1 LNLGDKLLEKI
12 ILRKIILNFTFIF
25 MATFL
30 VSVTVMFSIKNS
42 LAKDDLSQM
51 ISQVEGTY
59 DQSEEKLKSNEEVF
73 KSYYLNRV
81 YAIDYILSNNPK
93 ENLNIESLEKIS
105 QLMDIEAIYLIDN
118 NGIIVLSDDESSI
131 GLDLLNSKSA
141 HKFWKLIKSNN
152 SNDYVI
158 DLDAISIIGN
168 EEKIYIGIK
177 STLEDYSVI
186 QIAVDRE
193 ALKSVGEK
201 DSIQYIIKSIPTI
214 YERTIFIVNEETG
227 SLEGIT
233 VNNEQDLVFDGID
246 NNRDFIKKLHDLT
259 KASLAKINGK
269 YRYVKTRIV
278 GDYIIGG
285 YIDADF
291 VYNGLALEII
301 YLTLGILIVFL
312 VMILIF
318 KFIMKKYILTDI
330 FSIGKNIK
338 SLITGNYNIEFDVMQ
353 ETELKEVARMLNYLK
368 DSYKYKSERMTRI
381 MSTISSH
388 IAIFE
393 CLYLIN
399 RNFFSD
405 NIQEIL
411 GLDDESWEEIS
422 KEPKKFQNY
431 IESIE
436 KSGSVVNVNNKF
448 LSIVSFKKEGEFYGM
463 ILDKTYEEEAR
474 NRIEKISETDGL
486 TKLLNRRGLEN
497 RLKNIFKS
505 NNSNGVLIIFDL
517 DNFKSVNDILGH
529 PIGDEV
535 LKIFSRCLTNS
546 FRENDIISRIGGD
559 EFVVF
564 INKNMELDTLSK
576 KLDGLL
582 NNIRSDLNY
591 YYKNYGLST
600 SIGVAY
606 RDNHINTYEELY
618 EEADKGLYK
627 AKNLGKDGFYI
638 NNKK

>member
-1 LNLGDKLLEKI
+1 MEKI

-246 NNRDFIKKLHDLT
+246 NNKDFIKKLHDLT

-338 SLITGNYNIEFDVMQ
+338 GLITGNYNIEFDVMQ

-497 RLKNIFKS
+497 RLKDIFKS

-606 RDNHINTYEELY
+606 RDNYINTYEELY

>member
-1 LNLGDKLLEKI
+1 MEKI

-246 NNRDFIKKLHDLT
+246 NNKDFIKKLHDLT
-259 KASLAKINGK
+259 NASLAKINGK

-285 YIDADF
+285 YIYADF

-338 SLITGNYNIEFDVMQ
+338 SLITGNYNIEFNVIQ

-497 RLKNIFKS
+497 RLKDIFKS

-606 RDNHINTYEELY
+606 RDNYINTYEELY

>member
-1 LNLGDKLLEKI
+1 MEKI
-12 ILRKIILNFTFIF
+12 ILRKIILIFTVIF

-158 DLDAISIIGN
+158 DLDAISIVGN

-193 ALKSVGEK
+193 ALKSIGEK

-246 NNRDFIKKLHDLT
+246 NNKDFIKKLHDLT

-497 RLKNIFKS
+497 RLKDIFKS

-564 INKNMELDTLSK
+564 INKNMKLDTLSK

>member
-1 LNLGDKLLEKI
+1 MEKI

-51 ISQVEGTY
+51 ISQVENSYKQVET
-59 DQSEEKLKSNEEVF
+59 KLKATEELF
-73 KSYYLNRV
+73 ESDYLNRV
-81 YAIDYILSNNPK
+81 YAIDYILNNNTK
-93 ENLNIESLEKIS
+93 ENLNIESLESIKR
-105 QLMDIEAIYLIDN
+105 LMDIESIYLIDN

-246 NNRDFIKKLHDLT
+246 NNKDFIKKLHDLT

-497 RLKNIFKS
+497 RLKDIFKS

-606 RDNHINTYEELY
+606 RDNYINTYKELY

>member
-1 LNLGDKLLEKI
+1 
-12 ILRKIILNFTFIF
+12 

-193 ALKSVGEK
+193 ALKSIGEK

-497 RLKNIFKS
+497 RLKDIFKS

>member
-1 LNLGDKLLEKI
+1 MEKI

-193 ALKSVGEK
+193 ALKSIREK

-246 NNRDFIKKLHDLT
+246 NNKDFIKKLHDLT

-497 RLKNIFKS
+497 RLKDIFKS

>member
-1 LNLGDKLLEKI
+1 MEKI

-246 NNRDFIKKLHDLT
+246 NNKDFIKKLHDLT

-338 SLITGNYNIEFDVMQ
+338 SLITGNYNIEFDVIQ

-497 RLKNIFKS
+497 RLKDIFKS

>member
-1 LNLGDKLLEKI
+1 MEKI

-246 NNRDFIKKLHDLT
+246 NNKDFIKKLHDLT

-497 RLKNIFKS
+497 RLKDIFKS

-606 RDNHINTYEELY
+606 RDNDINTYEELY

>member
-1 LNLGDKLLEKI
+1 MEKI
-12 ILRKIILNFTFIF
+12 ILRKIISIFTVIFI
-25 MATFL
+25 AIFL
-30 VSVTVMFSIKNS
+30 VSIVVMFFIKSNF
-42 LAKDDLSQM
+42 AKGDISQM
-51 ISQVEGTY
+51 ISQVENSY
-59 DQSEEKLKSNEEVF
+59 NQIESKLKTTEELF
-73 KSYYLNRV
+73 ENDYLNRA
-81 YAIDYILSNNPK
+81 YAIDYILNKNK
-93 ENLNIESLEKIS
+93 ENLNIESLENIKK
-105 QLMDIEAIYLIDN
+105 LMDIESIYLIDN
-118 NGIIVLSDDESSI
+118 NGIIVLSDDASSI
-131 GLDLLNSKSA
+131 GLDLLHSKSA
-141 HKFWKLIKSNN
+141 HKFWNLIKSDNI
-152 SNDYVI
+152 NDYVI

-168 EEKIYIGIK
+168 EEKMYIGIK
-177 STLEDYSVI
+177 SKLEDYSVI
-186 QIAVDRE
+186 QIAVDKE
-193 ALKSVGEK
+193 VFKSMTEK
-201 DSIQYIIKSIPTI
+201 DSIQYMIKSIPTI
-214 YERTIFIVNEETG
+214 YERTIFLVNKNTG
-227 SLEGIT
+227 ILESIT
-233 VNNEQDLVFDGID
+233 VNNEQELVFDGID
-246 NNRDFIKKLHDLT
+246 NNEDFINKLQDLT

-269 YRYVKTRIV
+269 YRYIKTRIV

-291 VYNGLALEII
+291 VYNGLVAEII
-301 YLTLGILIVFL
+301 YLTLGILIVFF
-312 VMILIF
+312 VITLIV

-338 SLITGNYNIEFDVMQ
+338 SLITGNYNIEFNVTYD
-353 ETELKEVARMLNYLK
+353 TELKEVARMLNYLR

-388 IAIFE
+388 IAVFE

-422 KEPKKFQNY
+422 KDPKSFQNY

-436 KSGSVVNVNNKF
+436 KSGSVVSVNNKF
-448 LSIVSFKKEGEFYGM
+448 LSIVSFKKKGEFYGM

-497 RLKNIFKS
+497 RLNDIFKS
-505 NNSNGVLIIFDL
+505 DDSNGVLIIFDL

-535 LKIFSRCLTNS
+535 LKIFSSCLTNS
-546 FRENDIISRIGGD
+546 FRKNDIISRIGGD

-564 INKNMELDTLSK
+564 INKNMELDILSN
-576 KLDGLL
+576 KLNEIL
-582 NNIRSDLNY
+582 NYIRSELNH

-606 RDNHINTYEELY
+606 KDNDINTYKELY

-638 NNKK
+638 NNKRE

>member
-1 LNLGDKLLEKI
+1 MEKI

-193 ALKSVGEK
+193 ALKSIGEK

-246 NNRDFIKKLHDLT
+246 NNKDFIKKLHDLT

-422 KEPKKFQNY
+422 KEPKKFQRY

-448 LSIVSFKKEGEFYGM
+448 LSIVSFKKQDEFYGM

-497 RLKNIFKS
+497 RLKDIFE
-505 NNSNGVLIIFDL
+505 NRNSNGVLIIFDL

-606 RDNHINTYEELY
+606 RDNYINTYKELY

>member
-1 LNLGDKLLEKI
+1 
-12 ILRKIILNFTFIF
+12 
-25 MATFL
+25 
-30 VSVTVMFSIKNS
+30 SIKNS

-118 NGIIVLSDDESSI
+118 NGVIVLSDDESSI
-131 GLDLLNSKSA
+131 GLNLLNSKSA
-141 HKFWKLIKSNN
+141 HRFWKLIKSDNN
-152 SNDYVI
+152 NDYAI

-193 ALKSVGEK
+193 ALKSIGEK

-214 YERTIFIVNEETG
+214 YERTIFIVNADTG

-246 NNRDFIKKLHDLT
+246 NNKDFIKKLHDLT
-259 KASLAKINGK
+259 NASLAKINGK

-497 RLKNIFKS
+497 RLKDIFKS

-559 EFVVF
+559 KFVVF

-606 RDNHINTYEELY
+606 RDNDINTYEELY

>member
-1 LNLGDKLLEKI
+1 MEKI

-158 DLDAISIIGN
+158 DLDAISIVGN

-193 ALKSVGEK
+193 ALKSIGEK

-246 NNRDFIKKLHDLT
+246 NNKDFIKKLHDLT

-330 FSIGKNIK
+330 FSIEKNIK
-338 SLITGNYNIEFDVMQ
+338 SLITGNYNIEFNVIQ

-388 IAIFE
+388 IAVFE

-411 GLDDESWEEIS
+411 GLDDEEWEEIS
-422 KEPKKFQNY
+422 KDPKSFQNY

-436 KSGSVVNVNNKF
+436 KSGSIININNKF
-448 LSIVSFKKEGEFYGM
+448 LSIVSFKKEDEFYGM

-497 RLKNIFKS
+497 RLKDIFKS
-505 NNSNGVLIIFDL
+505 DNSNGVLIIFDL

-606 RDNHINTYEELY
+606 RDNDINTYEELY

>member
-1 LNLGDKLLEKI
+1 MEKI
-12 ILRKIILNFTFIF
+12 ILRKIILIFTVIF

-30 VSVTVMFSIKNS
+30 VSVTVMFSIKNN

-59 DQSEEKLKSNEEVF
+59 DQSEESLKSNEELF
-73 KSYYLNRV
+73 KNDYLNRV
-81 YAIDYILSNNPK
+81 YTIDYILSNNSR

-105 QLMDIEAIYLIDN
+105 QLMDIESIYLIDN
-118 NGIIVLSDDESSI
+118 NGVIVLSDDESSI
-131 GLDLLNSKSA
+131 GLNLLNSKSA
-141 HKFWKLIKSNN
+141 HKFWKLIKSDN
-152 SNDYVI
+152 SNDYAI

-177 STLEDYSVI
+177 SILEDYSAI

-193 ALKSVGEK
+193 ALKSIGEK

-214 YERTIFIVNEETG
+214 YERTIFIVNADTG

-259 KASLAKINGK
+259 NASLAKINGK
-269 YRYVKTRIV
+269 YRYVKTRII

-338 SLITGNYNIEFDVMQ
+338 SLITGNYNIEFNVIQ

-388 IAIFE
+388 IAVFE

-411 GLDDESWEEIS
+411 GLDDEEWEEIS
-422 KEPKKFQNY
+422 KDPKSFQNY
-431 IESIE
+431 IELIE
-436 KSGSVVNVNNKF
+436 KSGSIVNVNNKF
-448 LSIVSFKKEGEFYGM
+448 LSIVSFKKEDEFYGM

-497 RLKNIFKS
+497 RLKDIFKS
-505 NNSNGVLIIFDL
+505 DNSNGVLIIFDL

-576 KLDGLL
+576 KLNGLL

>member
-1 LNLGDKLLEKI
+1 MEKI

-51 ISQVEGTY
+51 ISQVEDTY

-105 QLMDIEAIYLIDN
+105 RLMDIEAIYLIDN

-193 ALKSVGEK
+193 ALKSIGEK

-246 NNRDFIKKLHDLT
+246 NNKDFIKKLHDLT

-411 GLDDESWEEIS
+411 GLDDERWEEIS

-497 RLKNIFKS
+497 RLKDIFKS

>member
-1 LNLGDKLLEKI
+1 MEKI

-25 MATFL
+25 MDTFL

-51 ISQVEGTY
+51 ISQVEDTY

-246 NNRDFIKKLHDLT
+246 NNKDFIKKLHDLT

-330 FSIGKNIK
+330 FSIEKNIK

-411 GLDDESWEEIS
+411 GLDDERWEEIS

-497 RLKNIFKS
+497 RLKDIFKS

>member
-1 LNLGDKLLEKI
+1 MEKI

>member
-1 LNLGDKLLEKI
+1 MEKI

-158 DLDAISIIGN
+158 DLDAISIVGN

-193 ALKSVGEK
+193 ALKSIGEK

-246 NNRDFIKKLHDLT
+246 NNKDFIKKLHDLT

-448 LSIVSFKKEGEFYGM
+448 LSIVSFKKEGEFYGI

-497 RLKNIFKS
+497 RLKDIFKS

-606 RDNHINTYEELY
+606 RDNYINTYEELY

>member
-1 LNLGDKLLEKI
+1 MEKI

-105 QLMDIEAIYLIDN
+105 QLMDIESIYLIDN

-246 NNRDFIKKLHDLT
+246 NNKDFIKKLHDLT

-497 RLKNIFKS
+497 RLKDIFKS

>member
-1 LNLGDKLLEKI
+1 MEKI
-12 ILRKIILNFTFIF
+12 ILRKIILIFTVIF

-30 VSVTVMFSIKNS
+30 VSVTVMFSIKNN

-59 DQSEEKLKSNEEVF
+59 DQSEESLKSNEELF
-73 KSYYLNRV
+73 KNDYLNRV
-81 YAIDYILSNNPK
+81 YTIDYILSNNSR

-118 NGIIVLSDDESSI
+118 NGVIVLSDDESSI
-131 GLDLLNSKSA
+131 GLNLLNSKSA
-141 HKFWKLIKSNN
+141 HKFWKLIKSDN
-152 SNDYVI
+152 SNDYAI

-177 STLEDYSVI
+177 STLEDYSAI

-193 ALKSVGEK
+193 ALKSIGEK

-214 YERTIFIVNEETG
+214 YERTIFIVNADTG

-259 KASLAKINGK
+259 NASLAKINGR

-338 SLITGNYNIEFDVMQ
+338 SLITGNYNIEFNVIQ

-388 IAIFE
+388 IAVFE

-411 GLDDESWEEIS
+411 GLDDEEWEEIS
-422 KEPKKFQNY
+422 KDPKSFQNY

-436 KSGSVVNVNNKF
+436 KSGSIININNKF
-448 LSIVSFKKEGEFYGM
+448 LSIVSFKKEDEFYGM

-497 RLKNIFKS
+497 RLKDIFKS
-505 NNSNGVLIIFDL
+505 DNSNGVLIIFDL

-606 RDNHINTYEELY
+606 RDNDINTYEELY

>member
-1 LNLGDKLLEKI
+1 MEKI

-246 NNRDFIKKLHDLT
+246 NNKDFIKKLHDLT

-436 KSGSVVNVNNKF
+436 KSGSIINVNNKF
-448 LSIVSFKKEGEFYGM
+448 LSIVSFKKEDEFYGM

-497 RLKNIFKS
+497 RLKDIFKS

>member
-1 LNLGDKLLEKI
+1 MEKI

-246 NNRDFIKKLHDLT
+246 NNKDFIKKLHDLT

-330 FSIGKNIK
+330 FSIEKNIK

>member
-1 LNLGDKLLEKI
+1 MEKI

-246 NNRDFIKKLHDLT
+246 NNKDFIKKLHDLT

-497 RLKNIFKS
+497 RLKDIFKS
-505 NNSNGVLIIFDL
+505 DNSNGVLIIFDL

-606 RDNHINTYEELY
+606 RDNDINTYEELY